1 MNAQASEINGLAE
14 SVAMPVTR
22 RTIPFD
28 YAFRYDLRGER
39 NLVQN
44 STVSVSIEAAFTAVS
59 IGYGVVP
66 TVQPI
71 EFGIPPPPIPAGG
84 GSIALAST
92 APRFLPAS
100 MDEVIVALAKTLGE
114 DVRLPGGRIGPRTAA
129 ALRDGI
135 RLNPEF
141 AEKILLTSVGGSLP
155 SEILVRAFRSVAA
168 PPERIA
174 FKYALFDDGSGREF
188 QSEPILSLA
197 GLGASDGGRPFRYF
211 ARPIEFAP
219 RSAIRM
225 QITELS
231 EFQGELHVS
240 LQGYKTLGGFGTPTG
255 ARPTRGP
262 RRRR

>member
-1 MNAQASEINGLAE
+1 MNARVGGINGFAE
-14 SVAMPVTR
+14 STAMPVLR

-28 YAFRYDLRGER
+28 YAFRYELHGER

-71 EFGIPPPPIPAGG
+71 EFGIPPPIPAGG
-84 GSIALAST
+84 GIALA
-92 APRFLPAS
+92 AIPPRFLPAS
-100 MDEVIVALAKTLGE
+100 LDEVIVALAKTLDE
-114 DVRLPGGRIGPRTAA
+114 DVKLPGGRIGPRTAA
-129 ALRDGI
+129 VLRDGI

-141 AEKILLTSVGGSLP
+141 AEKILLATAGGSL
-155 SEILVRAFRSVAA
+155 SGEILGRAFRAVAA

-188 QSEPILSLA
+188 QSEPILNLA

-255 ARPTRGP
+255 ARPTTSP
-262 RRRR
+262 RHRR

>member
-1 MNAQASEINGLAE
+1 MNAQANGINGFAE
-14 SVAMPVTR
+14 GRTAPPLR

-44 STVSVSIEAAFTAVS
+44 STVTVSIEAAFTAVS

-71 EFGIPPPPIPAGG
+71 EFGISAFTTGAG
-84 GSIALAST
+84 LPST
-92 APRFLPAS
+92 GVSSTFLPAS
-100 MDEVIVALAKTLGE
+100 LDEVIEALAETLE
-114 DVRLPGGRIGPRTAA
+114 EHVQLPGGRIGPRTATV
-129 ALRDGI
+129 LRDGI

-141 AEKILLTSVGGSLP
+141 AERILLASAGGSL
-155 SEILVRAFRSVAA
+155 SNEILGRAFQAVAA
-168 PPERIA
+168 PPARIA

-188 QSEPILSLA
+188 QSEPILNTA

-225 QITELS
+225 QVTELS

-255 ARPTRGP
+255 ARAATSRRHGP
-262 RRRR
+262 